1 MDIIPVQID
10 SASQAS
16 TLTEQIILALADD
29 AVQATLAVIIEAVLT
44 ELLSQ
49 QAQESNMPGAYQRQG
64 GF

>member
-1 MDIIPVQID
+1 MDTIPVQID
-10 SASQAS
+10 SASQAP